1 MSRTGTIVLGLCFG
15 VFGCGRKLP
24 DRPGEIEIAIGGTT
38 DEDPGS
44 IRLISGITTDAQGRI
59 WVTDALSDDIRVFNA
74 DGTFAFRFGGT
85 GDGPMQFAGPCCL
98 SFDGR
103 GRLWVRDGANARYS
117 VFSAREAGADFLF
130 SIPTP
135 RGAQTLRRPITFDPA
150 GRLIDVRQLSTRQAG
165 GAVRMFIDTLG
176 VAQDSQVLA
185 PVPQESLG
193 VMALQSN
200 GAIWFL
206 KPPYGA
212 VELIAHGPQGD
223 YARAIS
229 SRYLVA
235 RYAADGTILH
245 ELHRPR
251 ERGPALTHV
260 ERARAENQLIKDAQ
274 RMGMAPAELAGLMP
288 FRNQVLAGLYF
299 DRVGRLWVEL
309 HTRSSEPDR
318 VADVY
323 DREGNGL
330 FRAEWPKTVDLA
342 EIAWIMED
350 SAIGVEVDT
359 LPGYDRAIRVRWR

>member
-1 MSRTGTIVLGLCFG
+1 VLGLCFG
-15 VFGCGRKLP
+15 ILGCGRNLP
-24 DRPGEIEIAIGGTT
+24 DRPGEVELAIGGTT

-44 IRLISGITTDAQGRI
+44 IRLVSGIATDAQGRI
-59 WVTDALSDDIRVFNA
+59 WATDALSDDIRVFNA
-74 DGTFAFRFGGT
+74 DGTFAFRIGGT
-85 GDGPMQFAGPCCL
+85 GADSTQFAGPCCL
-98 SFDGR
+98 SFDER

-117 VFSAREAGADFLF
+117 VFSTNESGVDFLF
-130 SIPTP
+130 SVPSL
-135 RGAQTLRRPITFDPA
+135 RGAQTLRRPITFDPQ
-150 GRLIDVRQLSTRQAG
+150 GRLIDVRQSSTRAAG
-165 GAVRMFIDTLG
+165 GAVRMFIDSLG

-193 VMALQSN
+193 VIALQSN

-229 SRYLVA
+229 SRYLV
-235 RYAADGTILH
+235 RRHSVNGDVLYEIS
-245 ELHRPR
+245 RPR

-299 DRVGRLWVEL
+299 DRGGRLWVEL
-309 HTRSSEPDR
+309 HTRLAEPNR

-330 FRAEWPKTVDLA
+330 FRAEWPKSVDLA
-342 EIAWIMED
+342 EIAWISED
-350 SAIGVEVDT
+350 MALGVEVDT
-359 LPGYDRAIRVRWR
+359 LPGYDRVMRVRWR